1 MEATQSFVH
10 RALHNNSVHTQQ
22 YWEEKKKKSKPAC
35 QKNSNLTGHLELG
48 VYVVPKYNV
57 QYKLQYSDEELRL
70 TLIT

>member
-10 RALHNNSVHTQQ
+10 RALHNNTG
-22 YWEEKKKKSKPAC
+22 KKKKKGKPAC